1 VKKVGRDAQQ
11 GSFDPATFEIIK
23 NSLLKATEE
32 MKIVLAKTAFSPILK
47 VAGDYSCG
55 IFDQSGLMVAQGPDL
70 PVHLGSMPEA
80 VKAIC
85 SVFRDDMRD
94 GDVFIHND
102 PYFGGTHL
110 PDVNVVTPA
119 YYDGKLLGFACL
131 RAHWPDVGG
140 DTPGSYGTV
149 TSIFGEGIRLPPV
162 RLYAAGKPVNDI
174 HAIIMA
180 NVRTPDERMGDLNAQ
195 VAANRRACARLQSL
209 AAKYG
214 ADIIRDIMQEIL
226 DYSERLMRHQL
237 STLPDGEA
245 VFEDICDG
253 DGIIESGDTED
264 KTFKI
269 RMRVTKKG
277 DQIEVDFDGSSPKV
291 SGPINAPLAVTAS
304 GVYCALKMIA
314 DPTSLIPPN
323 SGAWRP
329 IKVTA
334 PKGSVVNA
342 EFPSPVVYANTEMA
356 HRVCDMMFGAMAQ
369 FLPENVMACSQG
381 TSGVVTFGGVDART
395 GQSYVSYEVVKG
407 GIGARPTKDGINAV
421 CAGIA
426 NTMNT
431 PIEVVELSFPLRL
444 ERYELVDDSGGAGRY
459 RGGLGVRRAWTILDE
474 ACHATVCFERTVS
487 APFGVCGGQ
496 NAKPAKVAVRLPN
509 GVERKLNS
517 KQSFMASQGSTIIVE
532 APGGG
537 GYGDV
542 RARDPAALTN
552 DLRQAYVTGG
562 SIASYR

>member
-1 VKKVGRDAQQ
+1 MKKIGRGAQQ

-245 VFEDICDG
+245 IFEDICDG

>member
-1 VKKVGRDAQQ
+1 
-11 GSFDPATFEIIK
+11 
-23 NSLLKATEE
+23 
-32 MKIVLAKTAFSPILK
+32 
-47 VAGDYSCG
+47 
-55 IFDQSGLMVAQGPDL
+55 
-70 PVHLGSMPEA
+70 
-80 VKAIC
+80 
-85 SVFRDDMRD
+85 
-94 GDVFIHND
+94 
-102 PYFGGTHL
+102 
-110 PDVNVVTPA
+110 
-119 YYDGKLLGFACL
+119 LLGFACL

>member
-1 VKKVGRDAQQ
+1 VKKIGRDAQQ